1 MNQYALFLG
10 CQIPARV
17 QGYER
22 SARTVLDK
30 LGLTVMDIPEFT
42 CCGYPLRNLNRIAF
56 LASAARNL
64 ALAESQGRDVLTL
77 CMCCFGTLKKA
88 EQFMTEDPELKAR
101 ANALLAEEGLHYE
114 GKTRIRHLFN
124 VLYQEV
130 GIDTI
135 AQAMQSPLDQ
145 TRLAVH
151 YGCHALRP
159 SDITM
164 FDDAIAPSLL
174 EELAKATGGIPV
186 RWDTKYDCCGA
197 PLLGIDND
205 LSLSLTRKKMD
216 MAEQH
221 GAHYL
226 CTGCPYCHLQFSN
239 LPSAEKP
246 SPVTPILLTQ
256 IMGLAM
262 GAAPEELGLEPGFS
276 LKATNQKNS

>member
-22 SARTVLDK
+22 SARTVLSR
-30 LGLTVMDIPEFT
+30 LELPILDIPEFT

-64 ALAESQGRDVLTL
+64 ALAEARGQDLLTL

-88 EQFMTEDPELKAR
+88 EQFMEEDPELKAR
-101 ANALLAEEGLHYE
+101 VNAVLAEEGLNYR
-114 GKTRIRHLFN
+114 GTARIRHLFS

-130 GIDTI
+130 GLEKIE
-135 AQAMQSPLDQ
+135 QAATSSLGK
-145 TRLAVH
+145 TKLAIH

-159 SDITM
+159 SDITL
-164 FDDAIAPSLL
+164 FDDAVAPSLL
-174 EELAKATGGIPV
+174 EDLARAVGGSPLA
-186 RWDTKYDCCGA
+186 WDTKYDCCGA
-197 PLLGIDND
+197 PLLGIDNE
-205 LSLSLTRKKMD
+205 LSFGLTRKKLV
-216 MAEQH
+216 MAEEH
-221 GAHYL
+221 GAEYL

-239 LPSAEKP
+239 VPPSKETGALK
-246 SPVTPILLTQ
+246 PILLTQ

-262 GAAPEELGLEPGFS
+262 GATPKELGLDPGFS
-276 LKATNQKNS
+276 LTPKNTR

>member
-22 SARTVLDK
+22 SVRTVLHK
-30 LGLTVMDIPEFT
+30 LGLTILDIPEFT
-42 CCGYPLRNLNRIAF
+42 CCGYPMRNLNRIAF

-64 ALAESQGRDVLTL
+64 ALAEARGRDVLTL

-88 EQFMTEDPELKAR
+88 EQFMQEDAELKER
-101 ANALLAEEGLHYE
+101 VNAVLAEEGLHYA

-130 GIDTI
+130 GLQTLN
-135 AQAMQSPLDQ
+135 QAVCAPIKGA
-145 TRLAVH
+145 RLAIH

-159 SDITM
+159 SDITL
-164 FDDAIAPSLL
+164 FDDAIAPSIL
-174 EELAKATGGIPV
+174 EEMLEITGGTPLK
-186 RWDTKYDCCGA
+186 WDTKYDCCGA

-205 LSLSLTRKKMD
+205 LSLGLARRKL
-216 MAEQH
+216 ALAHQH
-221 GAHYL
+221 GADYL

-239 LPSAEKP
+239 LTPDQETP
-246 SPVTPILLTQ
+246 LVRPILLTQ

-262 GAAPEELGLEPGFS
+262 GARPEELGLEPGFTLVS
-276 LKATNQKNS
+276 TDQT

>member
-22 SARTVLDK
+22 SVRTVLNK
-30 LGLTVMDIPEFT
+30 LGLTILDIPEFT

-64 ALAESQGRDVLTL
+64 ALAEDRGRDVLTL

-88 EQFMTEDPELKAR
+88 EQFMQEDPDLKERVNEVLAR
-101 ANALLAEEGLHYE
+101 EGLHYE

-130 GIDTI
+130 GLETL
-135 AQAMQSPLDQ
+135 AQAMTTPIKG

-159 SDITM
+159 SDITL
-164 FDDAIAPSLL
+164 FDDAIAPSIL
-174 EELAKATGGIPV
+174 EEMLEITGSTPLQ
-186 RWDTKYDCCGA
+186 WDTKYDCCGA

-205 LSLSLTRKKMD
+205 LSFELARRKLTLAR
-216 MAEQH
+216 QH
-221 GAHYL
+221 KADYL

-239 LPSAEKP
+239 LAPDQETP
-246 SPVTPILLTQ
+246 LVRPILLTQ

-262 GAAPEELGLEPGFS
+262 GAQPEELGLEPGFTLAAS
-276 LKATNQKNS
+276 SQS